1 MYRFVDLR
9 HTWRII
15 NPKWDHQRSTQILTA
30 LPVLTENCLKLKKT
44 ISQHSVTEI
53 LPITT
58 SKKSRNNQERL
69 WNTSTT
75 KQYQIM
81 IIIQWYQ
88 ILKIEGLKQVEFK
101 GWHTHGTYETKLKSR
116 WGKRPF
122 EKNWEI
128 VSFRHPKDRFGMY
141 CDILGGNGQENFF
154 LIATSKTKHGVL
166 YHGACN
172 TGIAPTCDWKL
183 KIALVTLMLLSSRDL

>member
-1 MYRFVDLR
+1 MYRLVDLR
-9 HTWRII
+9 HTWCII

-30 LPVLTENCLKLKKT
+30 LPVLTEKCLKLKKKT

-101 GWHTHGTYETKLKSR
+101 GWHTHVTYETKLQSR

-128 VSFRHPKDRFGMY
+128 VSFRHPKDRFGTY
-141 CDILGGNGQENFF
+141 CDILGGNGQEKIFWSQHPKQYMASC
-154 LIATSKTKHGVL
+154 IMVL
-166 YHGACN
+166 AIQELHRPA
-172 TGIAPTCDWKL
+172 IE
-183 KIALVTLMLLSSRDL
+183 S